1 MFRMSPLEQ
10 YEWRID
16 FAVGFGCGRVP
27 IAFSG
32 NDRARPVAR
41 GGDLGRVRG
50 PRLGHAR
57 PPRLIA
63 KAATGA
69 YRIDTKPLPKA
80 PTLTYPD
87 LAAALLDSLER
98 PELYRRAA
106 YVAN

>member
-1 MFRMSPLEQ
+1 MTGPGRSPVEAILAEC
-10 YEWRID
+10 E
-16 FAVGFGCGRVP
+16 
-27 IAFSG
+27 
-32 NDRARPVAR
+32 
-41 GGDLGRVRG
+41 DLDWVT
-50 PRLGHAR
+50 LR

-80 PTLTYPD
+80 RTLTYPD
-87 LAAALLDSLER
+87 LAAALLESLER